1 MNARAR
7 ETESDR
13 AMIRE
18 QAKRIGESSGMEFQ
32 DALDLLLISDLRKS
46 FPDNEEAVAGLFEF
60 EREVHARDRMREA
73 VRNIFAIL
81 EARTEAGIRI
91 TPTTDMTEIAGQ
103 TIWAPVEL
111 DRGSHRKVVRAIRE
125 ILEDPGGDRHA
136 PVVC

>member
-1 MNARAR
+1 MKARAR

-18 QAKRIGESSGMEFQ
+18 EARRIGESSAVSFE
-32 DALDLLLISDLRKS
+32 DALDLVLIRNLRRRW
-46 FPDNEEAVAGLFEF
+46 DDEEVVAGLFEF
-60 EREVHARDRMREA
+60 EREVHARDRMREV